1 MKEKSTPPYPIDIHS
16 AYTIYL
22 AIKVL
27 PKAMFLVKSETLMG
41 DLTLRMLLWVM
52 TTCQPPT

>member
-1 MKEKSTPPYPIDIHS
+1 MKEKSAPPYPIDIHS

-27 PKAMFLVKSETLMG
+27 SESQDAFMG
-41 DLTLRMLLWVM
+41 NDHLS
-52 TTCQPPT
+52 TTNLE